1 MKGLVA
7 LVLGFAL
14 LGCGGSTGTGSTSSG
29 VDASKRIDSLS
40 ADEKAKLCDW
50 LAARYGGYGAT
61 KSCGG
66 DLTLEAPAS
75 QAECVA
81 ENFPSPCAVTVGQGE
96 ACENQTSCENP
107 IPEAC
112 APLIEC
118 LLGGGV

>member
-14 LGCGGSTGTGSTSSG
+14 AGCGSSSGGGTSSG
-29 VDASKRIDSLS
+29 VDTGKRIDSLT
-40 ADEKAKLCDW
+40 ADEKAKVCDW
-50 LAARYGGYGAT
+50 LAAKYGGYGAT
-61 KSCGG
+61 KSCGA

-81 ENFPSPCAVTVGQGE
+81 ENFPTPCAATVGQGE
-96 ACENQTSCENP
+96 ACENATSCENP

-112 APLIEC
+112 APIVAC
-118 LLGGGV
+118 FLGGGV